1 MTSLAER
8 AAAAAGRADTATPD
22 APPVGEPDAEQY
34 TGTVMEDL
42 PDLTGYVPREGEDW
56 DMVPVHV
63 AWLRVRRD
71 IEYIGKGDAYKEQ
84 GKTKYN
90 FRGYERTVA
99 AFGPVTLKHGVSVI
113 PHRLAPSHR
122 DAKSGKGT
130 PMRETT
136 TKITWRVYGP
146 RGDWFEMES
155 EGESLDYA
163 DKGTAKAQ
171 TIAQRVVLLVAGLIP
186 TGAPDSDE
194 SNIERGHEAPARSAE
209 SYRDE
214 ILNKDT
220 SPARLQQINY
230 ELTNLRMLTR
240 KVQNETGEWET
251 LDDLGGRIYRERTG
265 GGS

>member
-1 MTSLAER
+1 MTSLTER
-8 AAAAAGRADTATPD
+8 AEQAATSPAPADSY
-22 APPVGEPDAEQY
+22 APPAPAAPEPD
-34 TGTVMEDL
+34 DL
-42 PDLTGYVPREGEDW
+42 PDLSSYVPQEGEDW
-56 DMVPVHV
+56 ELVPVHI

-71 IEYIGKGDAYKEQ
+71 IQYIGKGDDYKEN
-84 GKTKYN
+84 GKTKYS

-130 PMRETT
+130 PMREST

-146 RGDWFEMES
+146 LGDFFEMES

-194 SNIERGHEAPARSAE
+194 SNIERGEAPARPAE

-214 ILNKDT
+214 ILDPKT
-220 SPARLQQINY
+220 SPDRLNQIRI
-230 ELTNLRMLTR
+230 ELDGMRMLNAR
-240 KVQNETGEWET
+240 VQNETGELET
-251 LDDLGGRIYRERTG
+251 LDSIGGRKYRERTSDG
-265 GGS
+265 AS

>member
-1 MTSLAER
+1 MTTIAER
-8 AAAAAGRADTATPD
+8 AAAAAGRTDTAP
-22 APPVGEPDAEQY
+22 AAEPGETFTSPAAEP
-34 TGTVMEDL
+34 L
-42 PDLTGYVPREGEDW
+42 PDLSGYVPREGEDW
-56 DMVPVHV
+56 DMVPVHI

-71 IEYIGKGDAYKEQ
+71 IAYIGKGDDYKEN

-99 AFGPVTLKHGVSVI
+99 AFGPITLKHGVSVI
-113 PHRLAPSHR
+113 PHRVTPSHR

-130 PMRETT
+130 PMREST

-146 RGDWFEMES
+146 KGDFFEMES

-171 TIAQRVVLLVAGLIP
+171 TIAQRVALLVAGLIP

-194 SNIERGHEAPARSAE
+194 SNIERGEAPPRTAG

-214 ILNKDT
+214 ILEQGT
-220 SPARLQQINY
+220 SRQRMAQINY
-230 ELTNLRMLTR
+230 EIKQVGLYNT
-240 KVQNETGEWET
+240 KVVNEVGDEEE
-251 LDDLGGRIYRERTG
+251 LGAFLFRIGQERFAG
-265 GGS
+265 GGQ

>member
-8 AAAAAGRADTATPD
+8 AEMAANGDSPTAP
-22 APPVGEPDAEQY
+22 AMPSEIASEP
-34 TGTVMEDL
+34 L
-42 PDLTGYVPREGEDW
+42 PDLSGYVPAEGEEWADI
-56 DMVPVHV
+56 PVHI

-71 IEYIGKGDAYKEQ
+71 IAFIGKGDAYVEN
-84 GKTKYN
+84 GKKKYD

-99 AFGPVTLKHGVSVI
+99 AFGPITLKHGVSVI

-130 PMRETT
+130 PMREAT
-136 TKITWRVYGP
+136 TKVTWRVYGP
-146 RGDWFEMES
+146 RGDYFEMES

-171 TIAQRVVLLVAGLIP
+171 TIAQRVALLVGGLIP

-194 SNIERGHEAPARSAE
+194 SNIERGEAPPRTAA

-214 ILNKDT
+214 ILEPGT
-220 SPARLQQINY
+220 SRQRMAQINY
-230 ELTNLRMLTR
+230 EIKQVGLFDS
-240 KVQNETGEWET
+240 KIVNEAEIEEG
-251 LDDLGGRIYRERTG
+251 LGAFLYRIGQERFAG
-265 GGS
+265 GGQ

>member
-1 MTSLAER
+1 MSTLAER
-8 AAAAAGRADTATPD
+8 AAAAAGRTDTLPPAGSADD
-22 APPVGEPDAEQY
+22 
-34 TGTVMEDL
+34 TGIITESL
-42 PDLTGYVPREGEDW
+42 PDLSGYVPAESEEWAD
-56 DMVPVHV
+56 VPVHI

-71 IEYIGKGDAYKEQ
+71 IAYIGKGDAYVEN
-84 GKTKYN
+84 GKKKYD

-130 PMRETT
+130 PMREAT
-136 TKITWRVYGP
+136 TKVTWRVYGP
-146 RGDWFEMES
+146 RGDFFEMES

-171 TIAQRVVLLVAGLIP
+171 TIAQRVVLLIAGLIP

-194 SNIERGHEAPARSAE
+194 SNIERGEAPPRTAA

-214 ILNKDT
+214 ILEAGT
-220 SPARLQQINY
+220 SRQRLAQINY
-230 ELTNLRMLTR
+230 EIKQVGLFNAQ
-240 KVQNETGEWET
+240 VVNEVGDEEP
-251 LDDLGGRIYRERTG
+251 LGAFLFRIGQERIQVG
-265 GGS
+265 GQ